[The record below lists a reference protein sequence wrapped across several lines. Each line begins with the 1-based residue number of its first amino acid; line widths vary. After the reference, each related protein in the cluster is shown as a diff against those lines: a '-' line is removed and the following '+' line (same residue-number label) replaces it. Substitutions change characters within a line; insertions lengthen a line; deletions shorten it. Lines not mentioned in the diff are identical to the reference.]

1 MFGVDGSIINETV
14 TENIVHFGPYIGF
27 HWTDV
32 PDSSYLILH
41 TQAIENDHLY
51 WCVVSTGDTTLV
63 GRISDVV
70 RSGRGSDFVT

>member
-51 WCVVSTGDTTLV
+51 
-63 GRISDVV
+63 
-70 RSGRGSDFVT
+70 